1 MSYFGSPETPPITT
15 AEQAITIGDR
25 FLSRFN
31 YLVKRPLS
39 ARQEKGKW
47 EVVFDVS
54 VIGPKQ
60 LVRLSIDSESGVIA
74 EFSTEGI
81 K

>member
-1 MSYFGSPETPPITT
+1 MSYFGAPDSSPITT

-25 FLSRFN
+25 FLSRFS

-39 ARQEKGKW
+39 ARQEEDRW
-47 EVVFDVS
+47 EVTFDVS

-60 LVRLSIDSESGVIA
+60 IIRLEIDSESGAIT

-81 K
+81 A